1 MVYGIDRNI
10 RVDAR
15 TFGGFRNR
23 GAVDAC
29 V

>member
-15 TFGGFRNR
+15 ALGGFRNR